1 MTVKI
6 KLDTVNG
13 SLVRNKT
20 YAPTHF
26 GTQTIKLTGSNGS
39 FISYPTSVPSVTTS
53 ALIDLSNYSN
63 TATVLNFDAVSY
75 ANAIAYV
82 GNNYVNSASL
92 NFNSLNDVNEPENV
106 TNNSTF
112 VYDTVTNKY
121 IVKQLNLDGGNF

>member
-53 ALIDLSNYSN
+53 AINDFTNYSN

-92 NFNSLNDVNEPENV
+92 NFNSLKLIV
-106 TNNSTF
+106 TNGL
-112 VYDTVTNKY
+112 DIIIIY
-121 IVKQLNLDGGNF
+121 IKN